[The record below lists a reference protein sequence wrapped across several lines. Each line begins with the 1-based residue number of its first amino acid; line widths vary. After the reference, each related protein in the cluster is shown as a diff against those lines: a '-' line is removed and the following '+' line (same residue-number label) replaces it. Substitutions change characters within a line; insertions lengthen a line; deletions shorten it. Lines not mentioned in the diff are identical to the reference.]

1 MKYHSNLEE
10 HRMKQT
16 YGYAR
21 VSARDQNEARQ
32 LDALSAFPVREDHI
46 YIDKQSGKDFE
57 RPQYKKLMKKLRAG
71 DLFVVH
77 SIDRLGRNYEE
88 ILKQWRIITKEKEA
102 DIVVLDFPLLDTRTR
117 HGDSDLTG
125 RFIADLVLQILA
137 YVAQTERENIRRRQ
151 AEGIASARARGVKL
165 GRRRA
170 PLPDN
175 FFEIAQAW
183 RDKKITLQQAANACK
198 MPKGTFYSKV
208 KEQEKTV

>member
-1 MKYHSNLEE
+1 MT
-10 HRMKQT
+10 QV

-57 RPQYKKLMKKLRAG
+57 RPQYKKLMKKLRPG

-77 SIDRLGRNYEE
+77 SIDRMGRNYEE
-88 ILKQWRIITKEKEA
+88 ILEQWRFITKEKGA
-102 DIVVLDFPLLDTRTR
+102 DIVVLDFPLLDTRGR
-117 HGDSDLTG
+117 HGETDLTG

-151 AEGIASARARGVKL
+151 AEGIASAKARGVQF

-175 FFEIAQAW
+175 FQEVVQAW
-183 RDKKITLQQAANACK
+183 QDKKMTLQQAANACE
-198 MPKGTFYSKV
+198 MPKGTFYHRV